1 MSKYLIVGSVI
12 VILLSACAP
21 AAAPSSSTPP
31 EDPTLRIGTL
41 PILDLLPLFVAEKQG
56 YFKEQGITVTF
67 VPAQSAAERDQL
79 MQAGQIDG
87 MNNDMV
93 STVLYNKDTVK
104 IKAVRT
110 AIQATSTWSQYSILA
125 AKDSGI
131 KSAADLKGVE
141 IGISQATVIEYIT
154 YRLLTD
160 AGLSPSDIKTTN
172 VIKIADRMQLLGSGQ
187 LKAATLPEP
196 LATLAE
202 QQGAF
207 RVVPDKT
214 NPKYSNS
221 LISFAAQT
229 LKDKPNTVRKFL
241 AAYEKAVNDI
251 NADPTRWQP
260 VLNENQIIPPAL
272 TSYKLPPYPKAS
284 VPSEAQFADVLKW
297 MKDNKT
303 ISADIPYANLVD
315 ASFLPK

>member
-1 MSKYLIVGSVI
+1 MSKHLTLALAVV
-12 VILLSACAP
+12 VLLSACAP
-21 AAAPSSSTPP
+21 AAVPTAKP
-31 EDPTLRIGTL
+31 ESPILRIGTL
-41 PILDLLPLFVAEKQG
+41 PILDLLPLFVAEKLG

-93 STVLYNKDTVK
+93 STVLYNKDTLK
-104 IKAVRT
+104 IKVVRT
-110 AIQATSTWSQYSILA
+110 AIQATPTWSQYSIFA

-154 YRLLTD
+154 NRLLTGE
-160 AGLSPSDIKTTN
+160 GLAASDIKTTN
-172 VIKIADRMQLLGSGQ
+172 VIKIADRMQLLASGQ

-202 QQGAF
+202 QQGAL
-207 RVVPDKT
+207 RVVSDRTHPEH
-214 NPKYSNS
+214 SNS
-221 LISFAAQT
+221 VISFSVQAI
-229 LKDKPNTVRKFL
+229 KDKPNTIRKFL
-241 AAYEKAVNDI
+241 LAYEKAVGDI
-251 NADPTRWQP
+251 NADPTQWQT
-260 VLNENQIIPPAL
+260 VLNENKIIPPAL
-272 TSYKLPPYPKAS
+272 TNYTLPPYPKAS
-284 VPSEAQFADVLKW
+284 VPTQEQFVDVLNW
-297 MKDNKT
+297 MKNVGMVTSDV
-303 ISADIPYANLVD
+303 PYANLVD